1 MASETADIDSAEIQR
16 YISEPRRRQLA
27 DLYRRYRKNT
37 KAVLGS
43 IIVVLLVL
51 TALLGPLIIS
61 REAAIEIT
69 ISNRFLAPSLAHPL
83 GTDNLGRDMFM
94 RVVLG
99 ARTSL
104 YIGVLSV
111 GIALSLG
118 VPLGAVA
125 GYDGGRLDDIIMRI
139 MDILMSYPPLVF
151 ALMIT
156 AVIGSSL
163 TNALI
168 ALGIV
173 YTPSFAR
180 VTRSEVVS
188 VVEEDFVEAAKAIG
202 EGDSYIVFSEVLPNA
217 TAPVIVQAT
226 ITMAYAILTAA
237 GLSFLGLGVQPP
249 TPAWGLMISGAQQ
262 YLVKAPWMAV
272 FPGIAI
278 AITVLGFNLFG
289 DGLRDVFDPTLKND

>member
-1 MASETADIDSAEIQR
+1 MASETLSRTTESR
-16 YISEPRRRQLA
+16 LLSEPRRRQLS
-27 DLYRRYRKNT
+27 DLFRRYRNNT

-43 IIVVLLVL
+43 IIVIVLVM
-51 TALLGPLIIS
+51 AAILGPIIIS
-61 REAAIEIT
+61 REAVNQIV
-69 ISNRFLAPSLAHPL
+69 ISQRFASPSFVHPL
-83 GTDNLGRDMFM
+83 GTDNLGRDVLR
-94 RVVLG
+94 RVILG

-111 GIALSLG
+111 GIALVLG
-118 VPLGAVA
+118 VPLGAIA
-125 GYDGGRLDDIIMRI
+125 GYDTGYIDDAIMRV

-156 AVIGSSL
+156 AIIGGSL

-188 VVEEDFVEAAKAIG
+188 VVEEDFVEAARAVG
-202 EGDSYIVFSEVLPNA
+202 ERDNYIIFSEVLPNA
-217 TAPVIVQAT
+217 LAPVIVQAT

-249 TPAWGLMISGAQQ
+249 TPAWGLMISQARQH
-262 YLVKAPWMAV
+262 LIRAPWMAI

-289 DGLRDVFDPTLKND
+289 DGLRDILDPTLKEE

>member
-1 MASETADIDSAEIQR
+1 MSSEVSTRER

-27 DLYRRYRKNT
+27 DLYRRYRGNT

-43 IIVVLLVL
+43 AIIATLVL
-51 TALLGPLIIS
+51 VALFGPLVVS
-61 REAAIEIT
+61 REAATQIT
-69 ISNRFLAPSLAHPL
+69 ITERFMPPSLAHPM
-83 GTDNLGRDMFM
+83 GTDNLGRDIFM

-111 GIALSLG
+111 GIAVSIG
-118 VPLGAVA
+118 VPLGAIA
-125 GYDGGRLDDIIMRI
+125 GYDTGYVDDAIMRV
-139 MDILMSYPPLVF
+139 MDIVMSYPPLVF

-156 AVIGSSL
+156 AVIGGSL

-188 VVEEDFVEAAKAIG
+188 VVEEDFVEAAQAIG
-202 EGDSYIVFSEVLPNA
+202 ERNSYIVFSEVLPNA
-217 TAPVIVQAT
+217 LAPVIVQAT

-249 TPAWGLMISGAQQ
+249 TPAWGLMISGARQF
-262 YLVKAPWMAV
+262 LVRAPWMAL
-272 FPGIAI
+272 FPGVAI

-289 DGLRDVFDPTLKND
+289 DGLRDVLDPTLKND

>member
-1 MASETADIDSAEIQR
+1 MSSKTLAKGTLSEFV
-16 YISEPRRRQLA
+16 SEPRRRQLV
-27 DLYRRYRKNT
+27 DLFGRYRNNT

-43 IIVVLLVL
+43 IIVALLIL
-51 TALLGPLIIS
+51 AALLGPIFVS
-61 REAAIEIT
+61 REAAVEIT
-69 ISNRFLAPSLAHPL
+69 IAERFAGPTLAHPF
-83 GTDNLGRDMFM
+83 GTDNLGRDIFL
-94 RVVLG
+94 RVILG

-111 GIALSLG
+111 GIALVLG
-118 VPLGAVA
+118 VPLGAIA
-125 GYDGGRLDDIIMRI
+125 GYDSGYLDNGIMRV

-156 AVIGSSL
+156 AVVGANL
-163 TNALI
+163 TNALV

-188 VVEEDFVEAAKAIG
+188 IVEQDFVEAAQAIG
-202 EGDSYIVFSEVLPNA
+202 ERDRYVVFAEVLPNA
-217 TAPVIVQAT
+217 LAPVIVQAT

-249 TPAWGLMISGAQQ
+249 TPAWGLMISQAKQ
-262 YLVKAPWMAV
+262 YLVQAPWMAF

-278 AITVLGFNLFG
+278 ATTVLGFNLFG
-289 DGLRDVFDPTLKND
+289 DGLRDVLDPTLNDDQ

>member
-1 MASETADIDSAEIQR
+1 MASETRSDDVLVDLV
-16 YISEPRRRQLA
+16 SEPRRRQLA
-27 DLYRRYRKNT
+27 DLFDRYRDNT

-43 IIVVLLVL
+43 VVVAVLVL
-51 TALLGPLIIS
+51 AALFGPVFVS
-61 REAAIEIT
+61 REAAIQIT
-69 ISNRFLAPSLAHPL
+69 ITERFAGPTVAHPF
-83 GTDNLGRDMFM
+83 GTDNLGRDIFM
-94 RVVLG
+94 RVILG

-111 GIALSLG
+111 GIALALG

-125 GYDGGRLDDIIMRI
+125 GYDTGRLDDAIMRV

-156 AVIGSSL
+156 AVIGPSL

-188 VVEEDFVEAAKAIG
+188 VVEEDFVEAARAVG
-202 EGDSYIVFSEVLPNA
+202 ERDRYIVFAEVLPNA
-217 TAPVIVQAT
+217 LAPVIVQAT

-249 TPAWGLMISGAQQ
+249 TPAWGLMISQAKQH
-262 YLVKAPWMAV
+262 LVRAPWMAV
-272 FPGIAI
+272 FPGLAI

-289 DGLRDVFDPTLKND
+289 DGLRDVLDPTLNDD

>member
-1 MASETADIDSAEIQR
+1 MPERLATEVSTNED

-27 DLYRRYRKNT
+27 DLYRRYRRNT

-43 IIVVLLVL
+43 LIVGALVL
-51 TALLGPLIIS
+51 TALVGPLFVS
-61 REAAIEIT
+61 REAAIQIT
-69 ISNRFLAPSLAHPL
+69 VTERFMAPSLAHPM
-83 GTDNLGRDMFM
+83 GTDNLGRDIFM
-94 RVVLG
+94 RVILG

-111 GIALSLG
+111 GIALTLG
-118 VPLGAVA
+118 VPLGAIA
-125 GYDGGRLDDIIMRI
+125 GYDTGYIDDAIMRV

-156 AVIGSSL
+156 AVIGGSL

-202 EGDSYIVFSEVLPNA
+202 ERDSYIVFSEVLPNA
-217 TAPVIVQAT
+217 LAPVIVQAT

-249 TPAWGLMISGAQQ
+249 TPAWGLMISGARQ
-262 YLVKAPWMAV
+262 YLVRAPWMAL

-289 DGLRDVFDPTLKND
+289 DGLRDVLDPTLKND

>member
-1 MASETADIDSAEIQR
+1 MSSETRTDGALVDLV
-16 YISEPRRRQLA
+16 SEPRRRQLA
-27 DLYRRYRKNT
+27 DLLDRYRANT

-43 IIVVLLVL
+43 VVVGALVL
-51 TALLGPLIIS
+51 AAVFGPVFVS
-61 REAAIEIT
+61 REAAIQIT
-69 ISNRFLAPSLAHPL
+69 ITERFTAPVVAHPF
-83 GTDNLGRDMFM
+83 GTDNLGRDILM
-94 RVVLG
+94 RVILG

-111 GIALSLG
+111 GIALALG

-125 GYDGGRLDDIIMRI
+125 GYDAGRLDDGIMRV

-156 AVIGSSL
+156 AVIGPSL

-188 VVEEDFVEAAKAIG
+188 VVEEDFVEAARAVG
-202 EGDSYIVFSEVLPNA
+202 ERDRYIVFAEVLPNA
-217 TAPVIVQAT
+217 LAPVIVQAT

-249 TPAWGLMISGAQQ
+249 TPAWGLMISQAKQH
-262 YLVKAPWMAV
+262 LVRAPWMAV
-272 FPGIAI
+272 FPGLAI

-289 DGLRDVFDPTLKND
+289 DGLRDVLDPTLNDD

>member
-1 MASETADIDSAEIQR
+1 MSSESAQTGAAEGF
-16 YISEPRRRQLA
+16 ISEPRRRQLS
-27 DLYRRYRKNT
+27 DLYRLYRGNT

-43 IIVVLLVL
+43 VIVALLVL
-51 TALLGPLIIS
+51 TAMFGPLLIS

-69 ISNRFLAPSLAHPL
+69 VRERFQAPSFAHPM
-83 GTDNLGRDMFM
+83 GTDNLGRDIFM

-111 GIALSLG
+111 GIALALG

-125 GYDGGRLDDIIMRI
+125 GYDTGRVDDAIMRI

-156 AVIGSSL
+156 AIIGGSL

-188 VVEEDFVEAAKAIG
+188 VVEEDFVEAARAVG
-202 EGDSYIVFSEVLPNA
+202 ERDRYIVFSEVLPNA
-217 TAPVIVQAT
+217 LAPVIVQAT

-237 GLSFLGLGVQPP
+237 ALSFLGLGVQPP
-249 TPAWGLMISGAQQ
+249 TPAWGLMISDAKQ
-262 YLVKAPWMAV
+262 YLVQAPWMAI
-272 FPGIAI
+272 FPGVAI
-278 AITVLGFNLFG
+278 AVTVLGFNLFG
-289 DGLRDVFDPTLKND
+289 DGLRDVLDPTLKDD

>member
-1 MASETADIDSAEIQR
+1 MASELSTKDGFV
-16 YISEPRRRQLA
+16 SEPRRRQLA
-27 DLYRRYRKNT
+27 DLFDRYRLNT

-43 IIVVLLVL
+43 IIVGALVL
-51 TALLGPLIIS
+51 TALLGPLVIS
-61 REAAIEIT
+61 REAAIQIT
-69 ISNRFLAPSLAHPL
+69 VTDRFIAPSLAHPM
-83 GTDNLGRDMFM
+83 GTDHLGRDVFM

-104 YIGVLSV
+104 YVGVLSV
-111 GIALSLG
+111 GIALALG

-125 GYDGGRLDDIIMRI
+125 GYDTGYIDDGIMRV

-156 AVIGSSL
+156 AVIGGSL

-202 EGDSYIVFSEVLPNA
+202 EQDSYIVFSEVLPNA
-217 TAPVIVQAT
+217 LAPVIVQAT

-237 GLSFLGLGVQPP
+237 GLSFLGLGAQPP
-249 TPAWGLMISGAQQ
+249 TPAWGLMISGARQ
-262 YLVKAPWMAV
+262 YLVRAPWMAL

-289 DGLRDVFDPTLKND
+289 DGLRDVLDPTLKND

>member
-1 MASETADIDSAEIQR
+1 MAAETADGRDGF
-16 YISEPRRRQLA
+16 ISEPRRRQLA
-27 DLYRRYRKNT
+27 DLFKRYRANT

-43 IIVVLLVL
+43 AIVAALVL
-51 TALLGPLIIS
+51 TAAFGPVFVS
-61 REAAIEIT
+61 REAAIQIT
-69 ISNRFLAPSLAHPL
+69 VTERFLAPSLAHPM

-94 RVVLG
+94 RVILG
-99 ARTSL
+99 AQTSL

-111 GIALSLG
+111 GIALALG
-118 VPLGAVA
+118 VPLGAIA
-125 GYDGGRLDDIIMRI
+125 GYDTGYLDDAIMRV

-156 AVIGSSL
+156 AVIGGSL

-202 EGDSYIVFSEVLPNA
+202 ERDSYIVFSEVLPNA
-217 TAPVIVQAT
+217 LAPVIVQAT

-249 TPAWGLMISGAQQ
+249 TPAWGLMISGARQ
-262 YLVKAPWMAV
+262 YLVQAPWMAV

-289 DGLRDVFDPTLKND
+289 DGLRDVLDPTLKNDR

>member
-1 MASETADIDSAEIQR
+1 MSSEVFTSDQ

-27 DLYRRYRKNT
+27 DLYQRYRRNT

-43 IIVVLLVL
+43 AIVVALVL
-51 TALLGPLIIS
+51 TALLGPLVVS
-61 REAAIEIT
+61 REAAIQIT
-69 ISNRFLAPSLAHPL
+69 VTERFMAPSLAHPL
-83 GTDNLGRDMFM
+83 GTDNLGRDIFM
-94 RVVLG
+94 RVILG

-111 GIALSLG
+111 GIALTLG
-118 VPLGAVA
+118 VPLGAIA
-125 GYDGGRLDDIIMRI
+125 GYDTGYIDDAIMRV

-156 AVIGSSL
+156 AVIGGSL

-202 EGDSYIVFSEVLPNA
+202 ERDSYIVFSEVLPNA
-217 TAPVIVQAT
+217 LAPVIVQAT

-249 TPAWGLMISGAQQ
+249 TPAWGLMISDARQF
-262 YLVKAPWMAV
+262 LVRAPWLAL

-289 DGLRDVFDPTLKND
+289 DGLRDVLDPTLKND

>member
-1 MASETADIDSAEIQR
+1 MASEVSTTEE
-16 YISEPRRRQLA
+16 YISEPRRRQLV

-43 IIVVLLVL
+43 LIVGALVL
-51 TALLGPLIIS
+51 TALVGPLVVS
-61 REAAIEIT
+61 REAAIQIT
-69 ISNRFLAPSLAHPL
+69 VTERFMAPSLAHPM
-83 GTDNLGRDMFM
+83 GTDNLGRDIFL
-94 RVVLG
+94 RVILG

-111 GIALSLG
+111 GIALTFG
-118 VPLGAVA
+118 VPLGAIA
-125 GYDGGRLDDIIMRI
+125 GYDTGYIDDAIMRV

-156 AVIGSSL
+156 AVIGGSL

-202 EGDSYIVFSEVLPNA
+202 ERDSYIVFSEVLPNA
-217 TAPVIVQAT
+217 LAPVIVQAT

-249 TPAWGLMISGAQQ
+249 TPAWGLMISGARQ
-262 YLVKAPWMAV
+262 YLVRAPWMAL
-272 FPGIAI
+272 FPGVAI

-289 DGLRDVFDPTLKND
+289 DGLRDVLDPTLKND

>member
-1 MASETADIDSAEIQR
+1 MSSEVSTREQ
-16 YISEPRRRQLA
+16 YVSEPRRRQLA
-27 DLYRRYRKNT
+27 DLYQRYRGNT

-43 IIVVLLVL
+43 AIVAVLVL
-51 TALLGPLIIS
+51 AALLGPLVIS
-61 REAAIEIT
+61 REAATQIT
-69 ISNRFLAPSLAHPL
+69 VTERFMAPSLAHPM
-83 GTDNLGRDMFM
+83 GTDNLGRDIFM

-111 GIALSLG
+111 GIALAIG
-118 VPLGAVA
+118 VPLGAIA
-125 GYDGGRLDDIIMRI
+125 GYDTGYIDDAIMRV

-156 AVIGSSL
+156 AVIGGSL

-188 VVEEDFVEAAKAIG
+188 VVEEDFVEAAQAIG
-202 EGDSYIVFSEVLPNA
+202 ERNSYIVFSEVLPNA
-217 TAPVIVQAT
+217 LAPVIVQAT

-249 TPAWGLMISGAQQ
+249 TPAWGLMISGARQF
-262 YLVKAPWMAV
+262 LVRAPWMAL

-289 DGLRDVFDPTLKND
+289 DGLRDVLDPTLKND

>member
-1 MASETADIDSAEIQR
+1 MSSESAQTGAAEGF
-16 YISEPRRRQLA
+16 ISEPRRRQLS
-27 DLYRRYRKNT
+27 DLYRLYRGNT

-43 IIVVLLVL
+43 VIVALLVL
-51 TALLGPLIIS
+51 TAMFGPLLIS

-69 ISNRFLAPSLAHPL
+69 VRERFQAPSFAHPM
-83 GTDNLGRDMFM
+83 GTDNLGRDIFM

-111 GIALSLG
+111 GIALALG

-125 GYDGGRLDDIIMRI
+125 GYDTGRVDDAIMRI

-156 AVIGSSL
+156 AIIGGSL

-188 VVEEDFVEAAKAIG
+188 VAEEDFVEAAKALG
-202 EGDSYIVFSEVLPNA
+202 ERDSYIVFSEVLPNA
-217 TAPVIVQAT
+217 LAPVIVQAT

-237 GLSFLGLGVQPP
+237 ALSFLGLGVQPP
-249 TPAWGLMISGAQQ
+249 TPAWGLMISDAKQ
-262 YLVKAPWMAV
+262 YLVQAPWMAI
-272 FPGIAI
+272 FPGVAI
-278 AITVLGFNLFG
+278 AVTVLGFNLFG
-289 DGLRDVFDPTLKND
+289 DGLRDVLDPTLKDD

>member
-1 MASETADIDSAEIQR
+1 MSSEVSTRER
-16 YISEPRRRQLA
+16 YISEPQRRQLA
-27 DLYRRYRKNT
+27 DLYRRYRGNT

-43 IIVVLLVL
+43 AIIATLVL
-51 TALLGPLIIS
+51 AALFGPLLIS
-61 REAAIEIT
+61 REAATQIT
-69 ISNRFLAPSLAHPL
+69 VSERFLPPSLAHPM
-83 GTDNLGRDMFM
+83 GTDNLGRDIFM

-111 GIALSLG
+111 GIALAIG
-118 VPLGAVA
+118 VPLGAIA
-125 GYDGGRLDDIIMRI
+125 GYDTGYVDDAIMRV
-139 MDILMSYPPLVF
+139 MDIVMSYPPLVF

-156 AVIGSSL
+156 AVIGGSL

-188 VVEEDFVEAAKAIG
+188 VVEEDFVEAAQAIG
-202 EGDSYIVFSEVLPNA
+202 ERDSYIVFSEVLPNA
-217 TAPVIVQAT
+217 LAPVIVQAT

-249 TPAWGLMISGAQQ
+249 TPAWGLMISGARQF
-262 YLVKAPWMAV
+262 LVRAPWMAL
-272 FPGIAI
+272 FPGVAI

-289 DGLRDVFDPTLKND
+289 DGLRDVLDPTLKND

>member
-1 MASETADIDSAEIQR
+1 MASETSTQGTLSR
-16 YISEPRRRQLA
+16 LVSEPRRRQLS
-27 DLYRRYRKNT
+27 DLFRRYRGNT

-43 IIVVLLVL
+43 VIVGILVVA
-51 TALLGPLIIS
+51 ALFGPMFIS
-61 REAAIEIT
+61 REAAIQIT
-69 ISNRFLAPSLAHPL
+69 VTERFMSPSLAHPL
-83 GTDNLGRDMFM
+83 GTDNLGRDILL
-94 RVVLG
+94 RVILG
-99 ARTSL
+99 AQTSL

-111 GIALSLG
+111 GIAVALG
-118 VPLGAVA
+118 IPLGAVA
-125 GYDGGRLDDIIMRI
+125 GYDSGYLDDAIMRV

-156 AVIGSSL
+156 AVIGANL

-188 VVEEDFVEAAKAIG
+188 VVEEDFVEAAKAVG
-202 EGDSYIVFSEVLPNA
+202 ERDSYIVFAEVLPNA
-217 TAPVIVQAT
+217 LAPVIVQST

-249 TPAWGLMISGAQQ
+249 TPAWGLMISQAKQH
-262 YLVKAPWMAV
+262 LVRAPWMAL
-272 FPGIAI
+272 FPGLSIAF
-278 AITVLGFNLFG
+278 TVLGFNLFG
-289 DGLRDVFDPTLKND
+289 DGLRDVLDPTLKDD

>member
-1 MASETADIDSAEIQR
+1 MSSETSQSTARSGF
-16 YISEPRRRQLA
+16 ISEPRRRQLS
-27 DLYRRYRKNT
+27 DLFRRYRSNT

-43 IIVVLLVL
+43 IIVGVLVL
-51 TALLGPLIIS
+51 AALFGPLVVPP
-61 REAAIEIT
+61 EAAIQIT
-69 ISNRFLAPSLAHPL
+69 ISDRFLGPSLAHPM
-83 GTDNLGRDMFM
+83 GTDNLGRDILM
-94 RVVLG
+94 RVILG
-99 ARTSL
+99 AQTSL

-111 GIALSLG
+111 GIALVLG
-118 VPLGAVA
+118 VPLGAIA
-125 GYDGGRLDDIIMRI
+125 GYDSGYLDDGIMRI

-156 AVIGSSL
+156 AVIGGSL

-188 VVEEDFVEAAKAIG
+188 VVEEDFVEAAKAVG
-202 EGDSYIVFSEVLPNA
+202 ERDRYIVFSEVLPNA
-217 TAPVIVQAT
+217 LAPVIVQAT

-249 TPAWGLMISGAQQ
+249 TPAWGLMISQAKQH
-262 YLVKAPWMAV
+262 LVRAPWMAI
-272 FPGIAI
+272 FPGMAI

-289 DGLRDVFDPTLKND
+289 DGLRDVLDPTLKEK

>member
-1 MASETADIDSAEIQR
+1 MASETLSGKTESR
-16 YISEPRRRQLA
+16 FLSEPRRRQLS
-27 DLYRRYRKNT
+27 DLFRRYRYNT

-43 IIVVLLVL
+43 IIVMVLVL
-51 TALLGPLIIS
+51 AAILGPVVIS
-61 REAAIEIT
+61 REAVNQIT
-69 ISNRFLAPSLAHPL
+69 ISQRFASPSFAHPF
-83 GTDNLGRDMFM
+83 GTDNLGRDILR
-94 RVVLG
+94 RVILG
-99 ARTSL
+99 AQTSL

-111 GIALSLG
+111 GIALALG
-118 VPLGAVA
+118 VPLGAIA
-125 GYDGGRLDDIIMRI
+125 GYDTGYIDDTIMRI

-156 AVIGSSL
+156 AVIGGSL

-188 VVEEDFVEAAKAIG
+188 VVEEDFVEAARAVG
-202 EGDSYIVFSEVLPNA
+202 ERDNYIIFSEVLPNA
-217 TAPVIVQAT
+217 LAPVIVQAT

-249 TPAWGLMISGAQQ
+249 TPAWGLMISQAKQH
-262 YLVKAPWMAV
+262 LVRAPWMAL

-289 DGLRDVFDPTLKND
+289 DGLRDILDPTLREE

>member
-1 MASETADIDSAEIQR
+1 MASETRSDGALVGLV
-16 YISEPRRRQLA
+16 SEPRRRQLL
-27 DLYRRYRKNT
+27 DLLDRYRDNT

-43 IIVVLLVL
+43 VVVGLLVL
-51 TALLGPLIIS
+51 AALFGPVFVS
-61 REAAIEIT
+61 REAAIQIT
-69 ISNRFLAPSLAHPL
+69 ITERFTGPTVAHPF
-83 GTDNLGRDMFM
+83 GTDNLGRDILM
-94 RVVLG
+94 RVILG

-111 GIALSLG
+111 GIALALG

-125 GYDGGRLDDIIMRI
+125 GYDTGRLDDGIMRV

-156 AVIGSSL
+156 AVIGPSL

-188 VVEEDFVEAAKAIG
+188 VVEEDFVEAARAVG
-202 EGDSYIVFSEVLPNA
+202 ERDRYIVFAEVLPNA
-217 TAPVIVQAT
+217 LAPVIVQAT

-249 TPAWGLMISGAQQ
+249 TPAWGLMISQAKQH
-262 YLVKAPWMAV
+262 LVRAPWMAV
-272 FPGIAI
+272 FPGLAI

-289 DGLRDVFDPTLKND
+289 DGLRDVLDPTLNDD

>member
-1 MASETADIDSAEIQR
+1 MASETSTPSALGGLV
-16 YISEPRRRQLA
+16 SEPRRRQLS
-27 DLYRRYRKNT
+27 DLLRRYRGNT

-43 IIVVLLVL
+43 VIVGVLVL
-51 TALLGPLIIS
+51 TALFGPLFIS
-61 REAAIEIT
+61 RQAAIQINIT
-69 ISNRFLAPSLAHPL
+69 DRFMAPSVAHPL
-83 GTDNLGRDMFM
+83 GTDNLGRDILL
-94 RVVLG
+94 RVILG

-111 GIALSLG
+111 GIALVLG
-118 VPLGAVA
+118 IPLGAVA
-125 GYDGGRLDDIIMRI
+125 GYDSSYLDDGIMRV

-156 AVIGSSL
+156 AVIGANL

-188 VVEEDFVEAAKAIG
+188 VVEEDFVEAAKAVG
-202 EGDSYIVFSEVLPNA
+202 ERDSYIVFAEVLPNA
-217 TAPVIVQAT
+217 LAPVIVQST

-249 TPAWGLMISGAQQ
+249 TPAWGLMISQAKQ
-262 YLVKAPWMAV
+262 YLVRAPWMAL
-272 FPGIAI
+272 FPGLAI

-289 DGLRDVFDPTLKND
+289 DGLRDVLDPTLKDD

>member
-1 MASETADIDSAEIQR
+1 MASDTTTDTTVDRFLSRPQ
-16 YISEPRRRQLA
+16 RRQLSE
-27 DLYRRYRKNT
+27 LFRRYRNNQ

-43 IIVVLLVL
+43 VIVGLLIL
-51 TALLGPLIIS
+51 AALLGPVVVS
-61 REAAIEIT
+61 REAATQIT
-69 ISNRFLAPSLAHPL
+69 ISERFTSPSLAHPM
-83 GTDNLGRDMFM
+83 GTDNLGRDIFM
-94 RVVLG
+94 RVILG
-99 ARTSL
+99 AQTSL

-111 GIALSLG
+111 GIALALG
-118 VPLGAVA
+118 VPLGAIA
-125 GYDGGRLDDIIMRI
+125 GYDSGYFDDGIMRV

-156 AVIGSSL
+156 AVIGANL

-188 VVEEDFVEAAKAIG
+188 VVEEDFVEAAKAVG
-202 EGDSYIVFSEVLPNA
+202 ERDIYIIFSEVLPNA
-217 TAPVIVQAT
+217 LPPVIVQAT

-249 TPAWGLMISGAQQ
+249 TPAWGLMISQAKQ
-262 YLVKAPWMAV
+262 YLVQAPWMAV
-272 FPGIAI
+272 FPGLAI
-278 AITVLGFNLFG
+278 AFTVLGFNLFG
-289 DGLRDVFDPTLKND
+289 DGLRDVLDPTLKDD

>member
-1 MASETADIDSAEIQR
+1 MSSETAITDQ
-16 YISEPRRRQLA
+16 YISEPRQRQLT
-27 DLYRRYRKNT
+27 DLYGRYRGNT

-43 IIVVLLVL
+43 AIVTVLVL
-51 TALLGPLIIS
+51 MAILGPLIVS
-61 REAAIEIT
+61 RDAATQVTIT
-69 ISNRFLAPSLAHPL
+69 ERFMAPSLAHPM
-83 GTDNLGRDMFM
+83 GTDNLGRDMFA
-94 RVVLG
+94 RVMLG

-104 YIGVLSV
+104 YVGVLSV
-111 GIALSLG
+111 SIALALG
-118 VPLGAVA
+118 VPLGAIA
-125 GYDGGRLDDIIMRI
+125 GYDTGYLDNAIMRV

-156 AVIGSSL
+156 AVIGGGL

-217 TAPVIVQAT
+217 LAPVIVQAT

-249 TPAWGLMISGAQQ
+249 TPAWGLMISGARQ
-262 YLVKAPWMAV
+262 YLVQAPWMAL

-278 AITVLGFNLFG
+278 ATTVLGFNLFG
-289 DGLRDVFDPTLKND
+289 DGLRDVLDPTIKDD

>member
-1 MASETADIDSAEIQR
+1 MASETPTDAR
-16 YISEPRRRQLA
+16 GGLVSEPRRRQLA
-27 DLYRRYRKNT
+27 DLLARYRANT

-43 IIVVLLVL
+43 AVVVALVL
-51 TALLGPLIIS
+51 TAVLGPVFVS
-61 REAAIEIT
+61 REAATQIT
-69 ISNRFLAPSLAHPL
+69 IGERFAAPSPAHPF
-83 GTDNLGRDMFM
+83 GTDNLGRDIFV

-111 GIALSLG
+111 GIALTLG

-125 GYDGGRLDDIIMRI
+125 GYDDGYLDEAVMRV

-156 AVIGSSL
+156 AVIGANL

-188 VVEEDFVEAAKAIG
+188 VVEEDFVEAAKAVG
-202 EGDSYIVFSEVLPNA
+202 ERDRYIVFSEVLPNA
-217 TAPVIVQAT
+217 LAPVIVQAT

-249 TPAWGLMISGAQQ
+249 TPAWGLMISGAKQ
-262 YLVKAPWMAV
+262 YLVRAPWMAV
-272 FPGIAI
+272 FPGLAI
-278 AITVLGFNLFG
+278 ATTVLGFNLFG
-289 DGLRDVFDPTLKND
+289 DGLRDVLDPTLNDD

>member
-1 MASETADIDSAEIQR
+1 
-16 YISEPRRRQLA
+16 
-27 DLYRRYRKNT
+27 
-37 KAVLGS
+37 
-43 IIVVLLVL
+43 LVL
-51 TALLGPLIIS
+51 VALFGPLVVS
-61 REAAIEIT
+61 REAATQIT
-69 ISNRFLAPSLAHPL
+69 ITERFMPPSLAHPM
-83 GTDNLGRDMFM
+83 GTDNLGRDIFM

-111 GIALSLG
+111 GIAVSIG
-118 VPLGAVA
+118 VPLGAIA
-125 GYDGGRLDDIIMRI
+125 GYDTGYVDDAIMRV
-139 MDILMSYPPLVF
+139 MDIVMSYPPLVF

-156 AVIGSSL
+156 AVIGGSL

-188 VVEEDFVEAAKAIG
+188 VVEEDFVEAAQAIG
-202 EGDSYIVFSEVLPNA
+202 ERNSYIVFSEVLPNA
-217 TAPVIVQAT
+217 LAPVIVQAT

-249 TPAWGLMISGAQQ
+249 TPAWGLMISGARQF
-262 YLVKAPWMAV
+262 LVRAPWMAL
-272 FPGIAI
+272 FPGVAI

-289 DGLRDVFDPTLKND
+289 DGLRDVLDPTLKND